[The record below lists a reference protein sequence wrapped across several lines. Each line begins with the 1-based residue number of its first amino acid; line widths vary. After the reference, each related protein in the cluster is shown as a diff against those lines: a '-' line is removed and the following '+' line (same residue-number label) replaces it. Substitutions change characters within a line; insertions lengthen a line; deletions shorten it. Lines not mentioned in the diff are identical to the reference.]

1 MALTLIECLK
11 AMSVGIRLLNVM
23 NLPYYFARVLLTFA
37 EKRLISAGSLQVRSS
52 FGCADVSGVTASGL
66 SMS

>member
-23 NLPYYFARVLLTFA
+23 NLPYYFTRVLLTFA
-37 EKRLISAGSLQVRSS
+37 EKRLIAAGSLQVRSS
-52 FGCADVSGVTASGL
+52 FSCTDVSGVTASGF